1 MRSPKETKVICIVIL
16 ILALISFV
24 MNFVAFGF
32 GVALGYFVGSLG
44 IISAI
49 LFANND
55 KQTKKNAAKHDV
67 KDEKSDQK

>member
-1 MRSPKETKVICIVIL
+1 MRSPKETKVICIAIL

-24 MNFVAFGF
+24 MNFIAFGF
-32 GVALGYFVGSLG
+32 EVSLCYFVGSLG
-44 IISAI
+44 MISAI

-55 KQTKKNAAKHDV
+55 KQTKKDATKHDV